1 MTKFLA
7 SKNLA
12 RFRTPARAKILVGLR
27 QHNLLHLVCVNILN
41 PSGDDS
47 EILNRGGHQQPK
59 PDFMF
64 CTNMKQRH
72 VTLHNRRITSH
83 ASQVSDLANVV
94 SKTKQFQAQ
103 NAARPLSTLLVT
115 TQSDSGMRS
124 SWSEPSLPA
133 WTPSTAPRA
142 Q

>member
-12 RFRTPARAKILVGLR
+12 RFRTPARVKILVGLR
-27 QHNLLHLVCVNILN
+27 RHNLLHLVCVNILN

-47 EILNRGGHQQPK
+47 EILNSGGHQQPK

-72 VTLHNRRITSH
+72 ATLHNRLVTSH
-83 ASQVSDLANVV
+83 ASQVCDLANVV
-94 SKTKQFQAQ
+94 
-103 NAARPLSTLLVT
+103 
-115 TQSDSGMRS
+115 
-124 SWSEPSLPA
+124 
-133 WTPSTAPRA
+133 
-142 Q
+142 